1 MPENADLSLLRR
13 FVATRDE
20 RAFAEIVRRQLDAV
34 YSAALRRVGGDTH
47 LAEDVAQQVFVALAR
62 KAATVAS
69 SENITGWLYGATRNE
84 AANVVRTERR
94 RKAREQEAHI
104 MNEVARSTTNE
115 ADWSRV
121 APVLDAAIDELSEND
136 RAAVLARFVEQ
147 RAYGEMGATW
157 RISDDAARMRVERAL
172 EKLRGLLA
180 RRGVTSTGAALGMVL
195 ANHAV
200 GAAPAGLAGVV
211 TTAATAAAGTGA
223 VSMWAAAG
231 QFMANTKLAV
241 GVAGVVALA
250 AVISAVRET
259 QARRDAEEALV
270 AANRAHA
277 AQVAS
282 VREWERRTLV
292 AEQANVGL
300 LRQVEDARAAAE
312 KRATLR
318 ATMPVVKATPKLSPG
333 AEGKLFLARHP
344 EVKQA
349 LEGWAAAIA
358 KAQSAPFLLGRGLT
372 AAQEEEFRRLVTAWG
387 LAPGMGPDGKE
398 IELYVGNELGM
409 KETQRRL
416 RALLGEEGFKDYENF
431 KQAMPARDMANK
443 VVSALCFSEEPLTR
457 EQSQWLAQL
466 LERNRGPRSSA
477 QATQFDWD
485 AVVAGAQEILSAS
498 QLAVL
503 RRMRTED
510 QLRRALDRTPRGREE

>member
-20 RAFAEIVRRQLDAV
+20 GAFAEIVRRQLDAV

-94 RKAREQEAHI
+94 RKVREQEAHI
-104 MNEVARSTTNE
+104 MNEVAGGTANE

-121 APVLDAAIDELSEND
+121 APVLDAAIDELGEND
-136 RAAVLARFVEQ
+136 RAAVLARFVER
-147 RAYGEMGATW
+147 RAYGEIGATW
-157 RISDDAARMRVERAL
+157 RISEDAARMRVERAL

-180 RRGVTSTGAALGMVL
+180 RRGVTSTGAALGVAL

-200 GAAPAGLAGVV
+200 GAAPAGLAGTV
-211 TTAATAAAGTGA
+211 ATASVAAGGA
-223 VSMWAAAG
+223 AVMPWVVVG

-241 GVAGVVALA
+241 GVAGLLALA
-250 AVISAVRET
+250 AVFSVVRET
-259 QARRDAEEALV
+259 RARRDAEAALAV
-270 AANRAHA
+270 ANRAQA
-277 AQVAS
+277 AQAAS
-282 VREWERRTLV
+282 VREWERRTLAV
-292 AEQANVGL
+292 EQGNVGL
-300 LRQVEDARAAAE
+300 VRQVEAARAAAE
-312 KRATLR
+312 KRAALR
-318 ATMPVVKATPKLSPG
+318 ATMAVVKATPKLSPA
-333 AEGKLFLARHP
+333 AEGKRFLARHP

-349 LEGWAAAIA
+349 LEGWAGAIA
-358 KAQSAPFLLGRGLT
+358 KAQWAPFLAGRGLT
-372 AAQEEEFRRLVTAWG
+372 AAQEDEFRRLVTAWS

-398 IELYVGNELGM
+398 IELHVGNELGM

-416 RALLGEEGFKDYENF
+416 RALLGEEGFKDHENF
-431 KQAMPARDMANK
+431 KQAMPAREMANK
-443 VVSALCFSEEPLTR
+443 VVGALCFSEEPLTQ
-457 EQSQWLAQL
+457 EQSQRLAQL
-466 LERNRGPRSSA
+466 LERNRELGGA
-477 QATQFDWD
+477 ALATKFDWES
-485 AVVAGAQEILSAS
+485 VVAGAREMLSAS

-503 RRMRTED
+503 GTMRTED
-510 QLRRALDRTPRGREE
+510 QLRQALDRTARVREK